1 MNYIKPQKPLIQDG
15 KGIYPITTIDQVVR
29 ADGRRF
35 SEYEFNRV
43 FQRNL
48 LRPTLPT
55 TTTNG
60 VTCTNNGDGTFTLN
74 GTASDTC
81 RFKLN
86 TIELSKGSY
95 KVIGTPKGG
104 NNDYSIG
111 ITGNLYE
118 YGDGLIISLENDNS
132 YDFYIVV
139 MSGKT
144 VSNILFKP
152 MLTEDLN
159 ATYDDFVS
167 FDDSVIT
174 GINSGIKM
182 DLLWTNANPAS
193 AFASQTISLDLSK
206 YNLVYII
213 FANNTVSY
221 PYGLFYKGYKT
232 SYLSHYEA
240 VSNMNMNQFHARN
253 VEVQENGVIF
263 GNNFTD
269 TGQYN
274 TGNIPIKIYGVK

>member
-1 MNYIKPQKPLIQDG
+1 MNYVKPQKPLIQDG
-15 KGIYPITTIDQVVR
+15 KGLYPITTIDQVVR

-35 SEYEFNRV
+35 SEKEFNRV

-48 LRPTLPT
+48 LRPTLQT
-55 TTTNG
+55 TTKNG
-60 VTCTNNGDGTFTLN
+60 VTCTNNGDGTYTLN

-118 YGDGLIISLENDNS
+118 YGDGLIINLENDSS

-182 DLLWTNANPAS
+182 DLIWENASPTS
-193 AFASQTISLDLSK
+193 VFTSQTICNVASEYKAVLVILDEYKSKDWHRHMIIPRGFTSYSHNDNHTYTRSITLEDTSLSCG
-206 YNLVYII
+206 NAVSSSS
-213 FANNTVSY
+213 NNNETNIPLRV
-221 PYGLFYKGYKT
+221 YGLK
-232 SYLSHYEA
+232 
-240 VSNMNMNQFHARN
+240 
-253 VEVQENGVIF
+253 
-263 GNNFTD
+263 
-269 TGQYN
+269 
-274 TGNIPIKIYGVK
+274 

>member
-1 MNYIKPQKPLIQDG
+1 MNYVKPQKPLIQDG

-35 SEYEFNRV
+35 SENEFNRV

-48 LRPTLPT
+48 LRPTLQT
-55 TTTNG
+55 TTQNG

-81 RFKLN
+81 SFKLN

-111 ITGNLYE
+111 ITGNLNE
-118 YGDGLIISLENDNS
+118 YGDGLIINLENDSS

-152 MLTEDLN
+152 MITEDLN

-174 GINSGIKM
+174 GINSGLKM
-182 DLLWTNANPAS
+182 DLLWENASPTS
-193 AFASQTISLDLSK
+193 EFVPQDIILDLSNYVAFIIRLRHSSTATIQSDSFVKK
-206 YNLVYII
+206 YDYNAEFRYMCADNSFLIRIGNRFIDNGIHIGEGFTSSGV
-213 FANNTVSY
+213 NNSICI
-221 PYGLFYKGYKT
+221 PY
-232 SYLSHYEA
+232 
-240 VSNMNMNQFHARN
+240 Q
-253 VEVQENGVIF
+253 
-263 GNNFTD
+263 
-269 TGQYN
+269 
-274 TGNIPIKIYGVK
+274 IYGVK